1 MSCVVIK
8 QELDLPEENE
18 FQLAAIIKQDIPSNV
33 DETHNVKLEDGET
46 SYKIKEENVYEG
58 KSKFE
63 VSLIFFIIELVYCP
77 TPCYT

>member
-18 FQLAAIIKQDIPSNV
+18 FELNGLIKQDTPSNV

-46 SYKIKEENVYEG
+46 SYKKKEENVYEG

-77 TPCYT
+77 TPYYT